1 MIELN
6 LKQIAIIEKYLNGQI
21 SAFQTPVE
29 DMITFGEVIDMAE
42 KLFQETDEDCGD
54 DPIVWFYRKYKQNL
68 SLN

>member
-29 DMITFGEVIDMAE
+29 DMITFGEVIDKAE
-42 KLFQETDEDCGD
+42 KLFQKTDEDCGD
-54 DPIVWFYRKYKQNL
+54 DLIVWFYRKYKQNL